1 MARARAAG
9 YVHSHRAAGPAG
21 QMRVLHFFK
30 SYAPDS
36 YGGTQTVIG
45 DLAHVTAPFGIETE
59 VLSLSREPE
68 RNTVVI
74 EGHLA
79 RKAKLD
85 FELASTGF
93 SFSAPRIFREMAE
106 RADVIHYHFPWPV
119 ADAVHF
125 MARVKK
131 PTVVTYH
138 SDIVRQ
144 RLLKAVYQPL
154 MRRFLDDVDA
164 VVATS
169 PNYVATSP
177 ILKDYSAK
185 LSVIPLGAR
194 DIARTLMPAEA
205 VAAWRRRLGERY
217 FVFVGALR
225 YYKGLRYLLDAAA
238 RTQLPVVIV
247 GTGEEQAALAAEV
260 AARGLTN
267 VKLLGQL
274 SDRDKA
280 IVLRLAT
287 GFVFP
292 SHLRSEAFGVAL
304 VEAAASGLPMICCEL
319 GTGTSFV
326 NQHGV
331 TGFVVPPADPGA
343 LADAMQALW
352 RDPARAA
359 HMGAAARRRY
369 EQLFTAEA
377 MGAAYAELYRQ
388 LATEQQTSPGRWSGP
403 RRVATQPVPV
413 VGTVPS
419 RRTGT

>member
-1 MARARAAG
+1 
-9 YVHSHRAAGPAG
+9 
-21 QMRVLHFFK
+21 MRVLHFFK

-36 YGGTQTVIG
+36 FGGTQTVIG
-45 DLAHVTAPFGIETE
+45 DIAHATAPLGIETE

-79 RKAKLD
+79 RKARLD

-106 RADVIHYHFPWPV
+106 RADVVHYHFPWPV

-125 MARVKK
+125 MSRVKK
-131 PTVVTYH
+131 PTLVTYH

-164 VVATS
+164 IVATS

-177 ILKDYSAK
+177 ILKDYSPK

-194 DIARTLMPAEA
+194 DVANAVMPAEA
-205 VAAWRRRLGERY
+205 VASWRRRLGDRY

-238 RTQLPVVIV
+238 RTRLPVVIV
-247 GTGEEQAALAAEV
+247 GTGEEEQGLAAEV
-260 AARGLTN
+260 ASRGLNN
-267 VKLLGQL
+267 VTLLGQI

-287 GFVFP
+287 GFLFP

-304 VEAAASGLPMICCEL
+304 VEAAASSLPMVCCEL

-326 NQHGV
+326 NQHGT
-331 TGFVVPPADPGA
+331 TGFVVPPADAGA
-343 LADAMQALW
+343 LAEAMQVLW
-352 RDPARAA
+352 NDPARAA

-369 EQLFTAEA
+369 EQLFTANA

-388 LATEQQTSPGRWSGP
+388 LAAEPQRSSGRW
-403 RRVATQPVPV
+403 RDRQPVAARTV
-413 VGTVPS
+413 QSVGVASS

>member
-1 MARARAAG
+1 MSSTTTSLAGGRCRAL
-9 YVHSHRAAGPAG
+9 HGPG
-21 QMRVLHFFK
+21 
-30 SYAPDS
+30 
-36 YGGTQTVIG
+36 
-45 DLAHVTAPFGIETE
+45 E
-59 VLSLSREPE
+59 
-68 RNTVVI
+68 
-74 EGHLA
+74 
-79 RKAKLD
+79 
-85 FELASTGF
+85 
-93 SFSAPRIFREMAE
+93 
-106 RADVIHYHFPWPV
+106 
-119 ADAVHF
+119 
-125 MARVKK
+125 K

-205 VAAWRRRLGERY
+205 VAARRRRLGERY

-292 SHLRSEAFGVAL
+292 RTCAQRPSA
-304 VEAAASGLPMICCEL
+304 
-319 GTGTSFV
+319 
-326 NQHGV
+326 
-331 TGFVVPPADPGA
+331 
-343 LADAMQALW
+343 W
-352 RDPARAA
+352 RWS
-359 HMGAAARRRY
+359 RRR
-369 EQLFTAEA
+369 LPAC
-377 MGAAYAELYRQ
+377 R
-388 LATEQQTSPGRWSGP
+388 
-403 RRVATQPVPV
+403 
-413 VGTVPS
+413 
-419 RRTGT
+419 

>member
-1 MARARAAG
+1 
-9 YVHSHRAAGPAG
+9 
-21 QMRVLHFFK
+21 MRVLHFFK

-36 YGGTQTVIG
+36 FGGTQTVIG
-45 DLAHVTAPFGIETE
+45 DIAHATASLGIETE

-68 RNTVVI
+68 RNTVII

-106 RADVIHYHFPWPV
+106 RADVVHYHFPWPV

-125 MARVKK
+125 MTRVKK
-131 PTVVTYH
+131 PALVTYH

-164 VVATS
+164 IVATS

-177 ILKDYSAK
+177 ILKDYSGK

-194 DIARTLMPAEA
+194 DIARTVMPAEA
-205 VAAWRRRLGERY
+205 VATWRRRLGDRY

-225 YYKGLRYLLDAAA
+225 YYKGLRFLLDAAA
-238 RTQLPVVIV
+238 RTGLPVVIV
-247 GTGEEQAALAAEV
+247 GTGEEGEELAAEV
-260 AARGLTN
+260 AARKLTN
-267 VKLLGQL
+267 VTLLGQIG
-274 SDRDKA
+274 DRDKA

-287 GFVFP
+287 GFLFP

-304 VEAAASGLPMICCEL
+304 VEAAASSLPLVSCEL

-326 NQHGV
+326 NQHGT
-331 TGFVVPPADPGA
+331 TGFVIPPADAGA
-343 LADAMQALW
+343 LAEAMQTLW
-352 RDPARAA
+352 NDPARAA
-359 HMGAAARRRY
+359 HLGAAARRRY
-369 EQLFTAEA
+369 ERLFTAEA
-377 MGAAYAELYRQ
+377 MGASYAELYRQ
-388 LATEQQTSPGRWSGP
+388 LGAERQPTNGRW
-403 RRVATQPVPV
+403 RVKSRLASPPVQPV
-413 VGTVPS
+413 GAAS
-419 RRTGT
+419 GRRTGS